1 MKKKILLIS
10 SIILGVVAL
19 ICIVLVINNGNTK
32 NNETKISKETTST
45 KQESIIGQNDI
56 NNTVATSI
64 ETEDKETE
72 NTEEKSVEQTQ
83 EKIKEETKEEKA
95 QEITKEIKQETKEEA
110 KQEIKQVTQDKKIEN
125 TQKKTTSKVTKETTG
140 TVEKKEQ
147 STTITVPTKKE
158 EKAPEQEPEKPIEQ
172 PKEETK
178 KIDLSKYDYYENSLN
193 GSYKGFIKDDAEM
206 SKLKTLI
213 DTAINEFGYT
223 NVKIVQDSSLPK
235 SGLRSFTA
243 NKTNVE
249 NLVYDSDGFTICYYA
264 VKEYHISSDGT
275 ETLFQ
280 TRSYIKVK

>member
-19 ICIVLVINNGNTK
+19 ICIVLVIKNGNTK
-32 NNETKISKETTST
+32 NKETTST

-72 NTEEKSVEQTQ
+72 NTEEKSIEETQ
-83 EKIKEETKEEKA
+83 EKTNEETKEEKA
-95 QEITKEIKQETKEEA
+95 QDITKEIKQETKEEV

-125 TQKKTTSKVTKETTG
+125 TQEKTTSKVTKETSG

-147 STTITVPTKKE
+147 PTTTTVPTQNE
-158 EKAPEQEPEKPIEQ
+158 QKAPEQEIEQ
-172 PKEETK
+172 ETAKPVEEQKEETK

-193 GSYKGFIKDDAEM
+193 GSYKGFIRDDAEM
-206 SKLKTLI
+206 SKLKSLI
-213 DTAINEFGYT
+213 DTSINEFGYT
-223 NVKIVQDSSLPK
+223 NVKILQDSSLSK

-264 VKEYHISSDGT
+264 VKEYHISRDGT
-275 ETLFQ
+275 ENFFQ